1 MTHAEVIKQTDAIMA
16 LEGFQKTTLSK
27 TIDDA
32 VIAGRVTN
40 SQAADEM
47 VEYAKIHKSLDG
59 FLESRTWLKNA

>member
-1 MTHAEVIKQTDAIMA
+1 MTHTEVIKQTDAIMA
-16 LEGFQKTTLSK
+16 LEGFQKTALSK

-32 VIAGRVTN
+32 VISGLVTN

-47 VEYAKIHKSLDG
+47 VAYAKTHKSLDG